1 MARQMLEGMGQANQS
16 GRRGQRAGQGEV
28 DPLGRPL
35 KSIGP
40 DFGTSTKVPTDI
52 EIQRAREIMRE
63 LQRRLGER
71 TRPRLE
77 LDYLERLLRRF

>member
-1 MARQMLEGMGQANQS
+1 MMEGMGQTGQM
-16 GRRGQRAGQGEV
+16 GQRGTDGDTEV

-35 KSIGP
+35 RATGQDP
-40 DFGTSTKVPTDI
+40 GASTKVPTEID
-52 EIQRAREIMRE
+52 IQRAREIMQE

-71 TRPRLE
+71 TRPTLE